1 MLQDIGFASA
11 LRSQLQTATFGSLTA
26 LAGGISI
33 SVAAIT
39 LGISQD
45 LITKAISSLGLKRK
59 TLSEDEIEKIKDW
72 VKALPIDTELDEHVM
87 KEKHLFNEKCGKDC
101 ILQVANNLKIYATW
115 FAEGGIPIVRG
126 TGNCMHDCLIEVRMS
141 IPLNHTSWSIGT
153 AFHKNPCNVGGG
165 KRI

>member
-11 LRSQLQTATFGSLTA
+11 LRSQLQTATLGSLTA

-72 VKALPIDTELDEHVM
+72 VKALPIDTELDERVM
-87 KEKHLFNEKCGKDC
+87 KEKHLFNEKCGKD
-101 ILQVANNLKIYATW
+101 
-115 FAEGGIPIVRG
+115 
-126 TGNCMHDCLIEVRMS
+126 
-141 IPLNHTSWSIGT
+141 
-153 AFHKNPCNVGGG
+153 
-165 KRI
+165 